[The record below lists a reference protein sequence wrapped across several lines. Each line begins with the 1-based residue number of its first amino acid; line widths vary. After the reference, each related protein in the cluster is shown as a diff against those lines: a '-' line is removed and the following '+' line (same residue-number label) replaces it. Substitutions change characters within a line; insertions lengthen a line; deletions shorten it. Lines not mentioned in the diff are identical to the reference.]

1 MVLTTYRP
9 TRWPRRCRTPRRR
22 TNCAHDVRS
31 MVRQR
36 VYALALGY
44 EDLNDH
50 DTLRRDIGLQTAV
63 ERDRPLASASTLCR
77 FENRA
82 DRATAWCISCAIVVG
97 LKSHEVEESYSS
109 HGSDIRPSN
118 RTKAG

>member
-1 MVLTTYRP
+1 
-9 TRWPRRCRTPRRR
+9 
-22 TNCAHDVRS
+22 

-50 DTLRRDIGLQTAV
+50 DTLRREIGLQTAV
-63 ERDRPLASASTLCR
+63 ERDRSLASASTLCR

-82 DRATAWCISCAIVVG
+82 DRTTAWRISCAIVVG
-97 LKSHEVEESYSS
+97 LKSHEVEEAYSS
-109 HGSDIRPSN
+109 QDSDIRPSN